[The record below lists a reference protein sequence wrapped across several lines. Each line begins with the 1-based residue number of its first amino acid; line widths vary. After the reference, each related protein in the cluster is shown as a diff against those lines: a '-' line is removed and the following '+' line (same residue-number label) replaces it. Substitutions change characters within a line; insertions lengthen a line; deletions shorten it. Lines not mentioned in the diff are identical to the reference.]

1 MDWDITLV
9 GLVVLIVVWRLV
21 TKAPWRRNRRR
32 DGLRHRL
39 TDTDGWTNAHVVR
52 PERPLHPRRKARVFD
67 VKDVRETPEGE

>member
-1 MDWDITLV
+1 MSGETLLV
-9 GLVVLIVVWRLV
+9 ALVVLIVLWRLV
-21 TKAPWRRNRRR
+21 VKARWHRNRRR